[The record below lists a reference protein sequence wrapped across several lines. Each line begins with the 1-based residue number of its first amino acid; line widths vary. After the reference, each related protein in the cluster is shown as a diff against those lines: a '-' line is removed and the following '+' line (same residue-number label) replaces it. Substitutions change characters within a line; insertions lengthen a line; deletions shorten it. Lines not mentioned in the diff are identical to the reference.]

1 MLRSASSGHLTPA
14 TIDATLR
21 EFAIARGAEYTDDLA
36 RLAET
41 FVNGLIDVVND
52 RSQPTGPAPELF
64 VRLTRLYFELLTR
77 FTDLQTAQIDDCLR
91 TLLTAGG
98 DEAAS
103 EANPDLVFAKVD
115 TEDQQQLAAAMNITS
130 IPTIMAFKDG
140 IGVFAQA
147 GALPRPMLDDLI
159 SQVRAL
165 DMDRVRAE
173 LAQRETEQAVGS
185 SQATEG

>member
-1 MLRSASSGHLTPA
+1 MATVALTLDDFEK
-14 TIDATLR
+14 TILEGGTVFVDFWAEWCGPCR
-21 EFAIARGAEYTDDLA
+21 QFAPNY
-36 RLAET
+36 
-41 FVNGLIDVVND
+41 
-52 RSQPTGPAPELF
+52 
-64 VRLTRLYFELLTR
+64 
-77 FTDLQTAQIDDCLR
+77 
-91 TLLTAGG
+91 
-98 DEAAS
+98 EAAS
-103 EANPDLVFAKVD
+103 EENPDLVFAKVD
-115 TEDQQQLAAAMNITS
+115 TEDQQQLAAAMNISS

-185 SQATEG
+185 AQATEA

>member
-1 MLRSASSGHLTPA
+1 MATVALTLDDFEK
-14 TIDATLR
+14 TILEGGTVFVDFWAGWCGPCMQ
-21 EFAIARGAEYTDDLA
+21 FAPNY
-36 RLAET
+36 
-41 FVNGLIDVVND
+41 
-52 RSQPTGPAPELF
+52 
-64 VRLTRLYFELLTR
+64 
-77 FTDLQTAQIDDCLR
+77 
-91 TLLTAGG
+91 
-98 DEAAS
+98 EAAS

-115 TEDQQQLAAAMNITS
+115 TEDQQQLAAAMNISS

-185 SQATEG
+185 AQATEA

>member
-1 MLRSASSGHLTPA
+1 MATVALTLENFEQAILEGGTVFVDFWAEWCGPC
-14 TIDATLR
+14 R
-21 EFAIARGAEYTDDLA
+21 QFAPNY
-36 RLAET
+36 
-41 FVNGLIDVVND
+41 
-52 RSQPTGPAPELF
+52 
-64 VRLTRLYFELLTR
+64 
-77 FTDLQTAQIDDCLR
+77 
-91 TLLTAGG
+91 
-98 DEAAS
+98 EAAS
-103 EANPDLVFAKVD
+103 EANPDLTFAKVD

-173 LAQRETEQAVGS
+173 LARQETEQAVGS
-185 SQATEG
+185 SQVTEA

>member
-1 MLRSASSGHLTPA
+1 MATVALTMNDFEK
-14 TIDATLR
+14 TILEGGTVFVDFWAGWCGPCLQ
-21 EFAIARGAEYTDDLA
+21 FAPNY
-36 RLAET
+36 
-41 FVNGLIDVVND
+41 
-52 RSQPTGPAPELF
+52 
-64 VRLTRLYFELLTR
+64 
-77 FTDLQTAQIDDCLR
+77 
-91 TLLTAGG
+91 
-98 DEAAS
+98 EAAS

-115 TEDQQQLAAAMNITS
+115 TEDQQQLAAAMNISS

-185 SQATEG
+185 AQATEA